1 MDRMENARAVFFL
14 EEDSS
19 NDRTRPLMLQRV
31 LFCPILSWLRQQLRA
46 EGIGRFF
53 VWLPETMD
61 AWTAEAEACFAPE
74 DDVTVSCD
82 RAALRD
88 VYALPNAFSS
98 FSEPVARRLGYFA

>member
-14 EEDSS
+14 EDDSS
-19 NDRTRPLMLQRV
+19 DVSIRPLMLQPV
-31 LFCPILSWLRQQLRA
+31 LFCPILSWLRQQLRG
-46 EGIGRFF
+46 EGVERFF

-61 AWTAEAEACFAPE
+61 AWTAEAKACFAPE

-88 VYALPNAFSS
+88 FLQGCLLYTSPS
-98 FSEPVARRLGYFA
+98 PRD